1 MSHRK
6 WAWERYR
13 DADDP
18 DPRDVE
24 GATVADFVLGVEE
37 RIADIESIAER
48 TGNPAVLLGLAL
60 ALDAMRTLADE
71 WGAP

>member
-6 WAWERYR
+6 WAWERYV

-18 DPRDVE
+18 DRRDVE
-24 GATVADFVLGVEE
+24 GATVADFLLGVEE
-37 RIADIESIAER
+37 RVAEVEAIAER

-60 ALDAMRTLADE
+60 ALDAVRTLADE